1 MHATSAPR
9 LDATDYAIISQAL
22 IAAAREMGMKLIRS
36 AYSAILREA
45 RDGATALLDRSGN
58 VIAQS
63 ELIPM
68 HLGTMG
74 DVIRPCLEI
83 YPVDTLEDGDF
94 LISNDPYRGGQHLND
109 IFIFSPIFFDGR
121 VVAFAGACAHHLD
134 IGGVGETRIGLD
146 LYSEGLRLPPLKFN
160 IDRDWNGGALERL
173 IGANVRVS
181 DQILGDLN
189 AQFAANA
196 VGVMRVGALCAK
208 YGVESIVQTM
218 SDLLDYSEQRIRA
231 AISQIRDGVYEGEDF
246 IDGENGE
253 LLPIR
258 VKVTVKG
265 DTLHMDFTGTH
276 PQAAHNINAPF
287 ASTYTAAF
295 SCAKMVLTSAD
306 IPLNEGMKRPFEVT
320 APLGS
325 ILNPRMP
332 AAVRARMVPTNR
344 AFSAVMKAL
353 SKVAPDRVVAGGGD
367 TTTCWSVSYNDGETL
382 SLMVEPIGCGR
393 GAAPVRDGVDAVAVA
408 LGNCAN
414 TPIEV
419 IDASYKF
426 FEMTGYSLLP
436 DAFGAGRYRG
446 GAAFCRQL
454 DILEDGVEFS
464 IYADHFV
471 EGPAG
476 LNGGK
481 PGTPGYCRIF
491 RGNEV
496 IELPA
501 TATFVLKKGD
511 RVEVGTSGG
520 GGYGDP
526 RERDMAL
533 VEADIRNGMVT

>member
-1 MHATSAPR
+1 MNGAGGGK

-22 IAAAREMGMKLIRS
+22 IAGAREMGTKLIRS

-45 RDGATALLDRSGN
+45 RDGATALLDRHGN

-74 DVIRPCLEI
+74 DVIRPCLDL
-83 YPVDTLEDGDF
+83 YPIETLADGDF
-94 LISNDPYRGGQHLND
+94 LISNDPYCGGQHLND
-109 IFIFSPIFFDGR
+109 IFIFSPVFVEGR

-146 LYSEGLRLPPLKFN
+146 LYSEGLRLPPMRFN
-160 IDRDWNGGALERL
+160 VDRDWNGGALERV
-173 IGANVRVS
+173 IEANVRVS

-196 VGVMRVGALCAK
+196 VGIARVQSLCAK
-208 YGVESIVQTM
+208 YGTASVLRSM
-218 SDLLDYSEQRIRA
+218 SDLLDYSENRIRM
-231 AISQIRDGVYEGEDF
+231 AIAEVPDGVYEGEDF
-246 IDGENGE
+246 IDNGNGDP
-253 LLPIR
+253 LPVR
-258 VKVTVKG
+258 AAVTIKG
-265 DTLHMDFTGTH
+265 DTLHIDFTGSH
-276 PQAAHNINAPF
+276 PQVAHNINSPF

-306 IPLNEGMKRPFEVT
+306 IPLNEGMKRPFTVT

-332 AAVRARMVPTNR
+332 AAVRARMTPTNR

-353 SKVAPDRVVAGGGD
+353 AKVVPDKVVAGGGD
-367 TTTCWSVSYNDGETL
+367 TTTCWSVSYHDGRTL
-382 SLMVEPIGCGR
+382 SMMVEPIGCGR
-393 GAAPVRDGVDAVAVA
+393 GAAPNRDGVDAVAVA

-419 IDASYKF
+419 IDAGYRF
-426 FEMTGYSLLP
+426 FEMTGYRLLP
-436 DAFGAGRYRG
+436 GTGGAGRYRG
-446 GAAFCRQL
+446 GAGFCREL

-464 IYADHFV
+464 IYSDHFV

-476 LNGGK
+476 LEGGG
-481 PGTPGYCRIF
+481 PGTPGYCRIY
-491 RGNEV
+491 RNNEL
-496 IELPA
+496 IELPS
-501 TATFVLKKGD
+501 TATFILRKGD

-526 RERDMAL
+526 AERAPSS
-533 VEADIRNGMVT
+533 VEADIRNGMVV